1 MTTIDLSMTPYEFF
15 IDMSYNFEYYD
26 KISNIKCICK
36 DVLLKTLDEIKD
48 IENLVNY
55 NVYICGKINSS
66 SSFPTWDCD
75 LTLENSEFNENE
87 LIEIFKQIKE
97 IGLHN
102 NLNFDLKFMR
112 DIGDWNNCVDT
123 PDDYFDVIQA
133 GFFCDPSTNHFSVLE
148 KSRNMRIRKNKNRF
162 YTYYKALLIKKKGET
177 ELKTEGIN
185 FISNTILPD
194 SNLRNSGMY
203 DNRYSFRKLKP
214 IDTTGFNEEEMAF
227 YNSLK

>member
-75 LTLENSEFNENE
+75 LTLENNEKDDNI
-87 LIEIFKQIKE
+87 LFEIFKKIKL
-97 IGLHN
+97 IGLSN
-102 NLNFDLKFMR
+102 NIMFDLKYMR
-112 DIGDWNNCVDT
+112 DIETWNKCVET
-123 PDDYFDVIQA
+123 PDEYFKISQA
-133 GFFCDPSTNHFSVLE
+133 TFFWDSSNNDFSLDE
-148 KSRNMRIRKNKNRF
+148 NTRTMRIRKQKNRF

-177 ELKTEGIN
+177 ELDKEGIN

>member
-112 DIGDWNNCVDT
+112 DITDWNNCVDT

-133 GFFCDPSTNHFSVLE
+133 GFFCDPSTNQFSVLE
-148 KSRNMRIRKNKNRF
+148 KI
-162 YTYYKALLIKKKGET
+162 
-177 ELKTEGIN
+177 
-185 FISNTILPD
+185 FITL
-194 SNLRNSGMY
+194 
-203 DNRYSFRKLKP
+203 
-214 IDTTGFNEEEMAF
+214 
-227 YNSLK
+227 